1 VKVIEM
7 GAELGKYKSCVS
19 ARSTDKEILKH
30 AQDGGIVTQL
40 FGFALDEGIIDGAI
54 VAATKEFAH
63 KHPEKAMRDN
73 SNMEF
78 NEPWRPIPC
87 VVTTK
92 ADMIAAAGTKYNIS
106 PNVSLIKEA
115 TRSFGLDKVGIVGT
129 PCQMQAIRKLQLY
142 PVGARDVGASIALA
156 LGIFCMENF
165 PYQSILQL
173 VEDHAGMH
181 MDAVKKMEIGKG
193 KFWVYGKRGQVVQLP
208 LKVTH
213 KYEQPGCHV
222 CLDYVANLGDIS
234 TGSVGSPDG
243 WSTVFVRSKIGDSVW
258 AKAMA
263 AGVFETQPIDKVKP
277 GLELVSKLANEK
289 ISKNKKTVE
298 ERATFGVGKGLRNP
312 YI

>member
-1 VKVIEM
+1 M
-7 GAELGKYKSCVS
+7 GAELGKYKACVS

-30 AQDGGIVTQL
+30 AQDGGIVTSL
-40 FGFALDEGIIDGAI
+40 FGYALDAGIIDGAI

-78 NEPWRPIPC
+78 HEPWRPIP
-87 VVTTK
+87 VIVTSK
-92 ADMIAAAGTKYNIS
+92 ADLLAAAGTKYNIS
-106 PNVSLIKEA
+106 PNVSMIKEA

-129 PCQMQAIRKLQLY
+129 PCQMQAVRKLQLY
-142 PVGARDVGASIALA
+142 PIGARDVGASIALA
-156 LGIFCMENF
+156 VGIFCMENF

-173 VEDHAGMH
+173 VEDHAAMKLE
-181 MDAVKKMEIGKG
+181 AVKKMEIGKG

-243 WSTVFVRSKIGDSVW
+243 WSTVFVRSKIGDAVW

-263 AGVFETQPIDKVKP
+263 DGVFETQPIEKVKP
-277 GLELVSKLANEK
+277 GLELVTKLATEK
-289 ISKNKKTVE
+289 ITKNKNTLEARK
-298 ERATFGVGKGLRNP
+298 TFGVGKALRNP

>member
-1 VKVIEM
+1 M
-7 GAELGKYKSCVS
+7 GAELGKYKTCVS
-19 ARSTDKEILKH
+19 ARSTDKEVLKH
-30 AQDGGIVTQL
+30 AQDGGIVTSL
-40 FGFALDEGIIDGAI
+40 FGYALDAGIIDGAI

-78 NEPWRPIPC
+78 HEPWRPIP
-87 VVTTK
+87 VIVTSK
-92 ADMIAAAGTKYNIS
+92 ADLLAAAGTKYNIS
-106 PNVSLIKEA
+106 PNVSMIKEA

-142 PVGARDVGASIALA
+142 PIGARDVGASIALA
-156 LGIFCMENF
+156 VGIFCMENF

-173 VEDHAGMH
+173 VEDHAAMKLE
-181 MDAVKKMEIGKG
+181 AVKKMEIGKG

-243 WSTVFVRSKIGDSVW
+243 WSTVFVRSKIGEAVW

-263 AGVFETQPIDKVKP
+263 DGVFETQPIEKVKP
-277 GLELVSKLANEK
+277 GLELVTKLANEK
-289 ISKNKKTVE
+289 ITKNKNTVE
-298 ERATFGVGKGLRNP
+298 ARKTFGVGKALRNP

>member
-1 VKVIEM
+1 M
-7 GAELGKYKSCVS
+7 GAELGKYKSVVA
-19 ARSTDKEILKH
+19 ARSADKEILKG
-30 AQDGGIVTQL
+30 AQDGGIVTSL
-40 FGFALDEGIIDGAI
+40 FAYALDEGIIDGAI
-54 VAATKEFAH
+54 VAGSYEDDPNVESTASQNH
-63 KHPEKAMRDN
+63 H
-73 SNMEF
+73 
-78 NEPWRPIPC
+78 WRPKPI
-87 VVTTK
+87 VATTK
-92 ADMIAAAGTKYNIS
+92 AELLAARGTKYNIS

-115 TRSFGLDKVGIVGT
+115 TRSYGLDKVGIVGT
-129 PCQMQAIRKLQLY
+129 PCQMQAIRKGQLY
-142 PVGARDVGASIALA
+142 PFGWRDVESSIALA
-156 LGIFCMENF
+156 VGIFCMENF

-173 VEDHAGMH
+173 VEDHAAMKLES
-181 MDAVKKMEIGKG
+181 VKKMEIGKG

-222 CLDYVANLGDIS
+222 CMDYVANLADIS

-263 AGVFETQPIDKVKP
+263 AGVFETQPIEKVKP

-289 ISKNKKTVE
+289 ITKNKNTLEARK
-298 ERATFGVGKGLRNP
+298 TFGVGKALRNP

>member
-1 VKVIEM
+1 M
-7 GAELGKYKSCVS
+7 GAELGKYKTCVS
-19 ARSTDKEILKH
+19 ARSTNKDILKR
-30 AQDGGIVTQL
+30 AQDGGIVTQM
-40 FGFALDEGIIDGAI
+40 FEFALDEGIIDGAI
-54 VAATKEFAH
+54 VAATKEFA
-63 KHPEKAMRDN
+63 KANPSKIMMDN
-73 SNMEF
+73 SNLDYP
-78 NEPWRPIPC
+78 EPWRPFPAI
-87 VVTTK
+87 VTTK
-92 ADMIAAAGTKYNIS
+92 AELLAAAGTKYNIS

-142 PVGARDVGASIALA
+142 PIGARDVGASVALA
-156 LGIFCMENF
+156 VGIFCMENF

-173 VEDHAGMH
+173 IEDHAGIH
-181 MDAVKKMEIGKG
+181 MEAVKKMEIGKG
-193 KFWVYGKRGQVVQLP
+193 KFWVYAKRGQVVQLP

-243 WSTVFVRSKIGDSVW
+243 WSTVFIRSKIGDSVW
-258 AKAMA
+258 GKAMA
-263 AGVFETQPIDKVKP
+263 AGCFETQPIEKVKP

-289 ISKNKKTVE
+289 ISKNKATLE
-298 ERATFGVGKGLRNP
+298 ERKTFGVGKGLRNP

>member
-1 VKVIEM
+1 M
-7 GAELGKYKSCVS
+7 GAELGKYKACVS

-30 AQDGGIVTQL
+30 AQDGGIVTSL
-40 FGFALDEGIIDGAI
+40 FGYALDAGIIDGAI

-78 NEPWRPIPC
+78 HEPWRPIP
-87 VVTTK
+87 VIVTSK
-92 ADMIAAAGTKYNIS
+92 ADLLAAAGTKYNIS
-106 PNVSLIKEA
+106 PNVSMIKEA

-142 PVGARDVGASIALA
+142 PIGARDVGASIALA
-156 LGIFCMENF
+156 VGIFCMENF

-173 VEDHAGMH
+173 VEDHAAMKLE
-181 MDAVKKMEIGKG
+181 AVKKMEIGKG

-243 WSTVFVRSKIGDSVW
+243 WSTVFVRSKIGDAVW

-263 AGVFETQPIDKVKP
+263 DGVFETQPIEKVKP
-277 GLELVSKLANEK
+277 GLELVTKLANEK
-289 ISKNKKTVE
+289 ITKNKNTVE
-298 ERATFGVGKGLRNP
+298 ARKTFGVGKALRNP

>member
-1 VKVIEM
+1 M
-7 GAELGKYKSCVS
+7 GAELGKYKSVVA
-19 ARSTDKEILKH
+19 ARSADKEILKG
-30 AQDGGIVTQL
+30 AQDGGIVTSL
-40 FGFALDEGIIDGAI
+40 FAYALDEGIIDGAI
-54 VAATKEFAH
+54 VAGSYEEDPNVESTASQNH
-63 KHPEKAMRDN
+63 H
-73 SNMEF
+73 
-78 NEPWRPIPC
+78 WRPKPI
-87 VVTTK
+87 VATTK
-92 ADMIAAAGTKYNIS
+92 AELLAARGTKYNIS

-115 TRSFGLDKVGIVGT
+115 TRSYGLDKVGIVGT
-129 PCQMQAIRKLQLY
+129 PCQMQAIRKGQLY
-142 PVGARDVGASIALA
+142 PFGWRDVESSIALA
-156 LGIFCMENF
+156 VGIFCMENF

-173 VEDHAGMH
+173 VEDHAAMKLES
-181 MDAVKKMEIGKG
+181 VKKMEIGKG

-222 CLDYVANLGDIS
+222 CMDYVANLADIS

-263 AGVFETQPIDKVKP
+263 AGVFETQPIEKVKP

-289 ISKNKKTVE
+289 ITKNRNTLEARK
-298 ERATFGVGKGLRNP
+298 TFGVGKALRNP